1 MINKNIDV
9 YTLIKPE
16 IKKLKKVGIET
27 ANLDCRL
34 LLSKSINKSEVVYN
48 HEIIDISENEIKK
61 FQSLVE
67 QRLSGKPVSRIVNK
81 RNFWKQEFKL
91 NEETLDPRPDSE
103 TVICTVLRHY
113 KNKSKFLKILDL
125 GSGSG
130 CLGLSL
136 LEEYPNS
143 EVSFFD
149 VSKKSLDIVKI
160 NASNFNFLDRSK
172 FINLDWRV
180 EGWDANLIKIEN
192 EIKFDIVISNPPYI
206 RTDEIKKLQ
215 KEVKIYDP
223 FIALN
228 GGNDGLDS
236 YKYIMPKLKNIVKR
250 NGNVFFEIGIGQ
262 ENFISLKAK
271 EHKLLP
277 IECNKDLSGVNRVLV
292 FIVK

>member
-1 MINKNIDV
+1 MTNKNIDV
-9 YTLIKPE
+9 YTLIRPE
-16 IKKLKKVGIET
+16 IKKMQKVGIET

-34 LLSKSINKSEVVYN
+34 LLSKSQDRAEVVYN
-48 HEIIDISENEIKK
+48 HQIIDISEYEIKK

-67 QRLSGKPVSRIVNK
+67 QRLSGKPVSRIINK
-81 RNFWKQEFKL
+81 RNFWKKEFKL
-91 NEETLDPRPDSE
+91 NEETLDPRQDSE
-103 TVICTVLRHY
+103 TVISTVLGHY
-113 KNKSKFLKILDL
+113 KNKSRFLKILDL

-136 LEEYPNS
+136 LEEYQNS
-143 EVSFFD
+143 KVSFFD

-160 NASNFNFLDRSK
+160 NALNFSVSGRSK

-180 EGWDANLIKIEN
+180 DGWDVNLIKIEN

-206 RTDEIKKLQ
+206 RTGEIKTLQ
-215 KEVKIYDP
+215 TEIKNYDP

-236 YKYIMPKLKNIVKR
+236 YKYIIPKLKNIIKR
-250 NGNVFFEIGIGQ
+250 NGKVFFEIGKGQ
-262 ENFISLKAK
+262 EDFILSKGK
-271 EHKLLP
+271 KHKLLP